1 MPEQYRPHGARKGEE
16 DAVFDDAGDGVEGGG
31 GGGGVGDVA
40 AGAV

>member
-1 MPEQYRPHGARKGEE
+1 MPEQHSADGAGERQE